1 MQRNVIETILN
12 TLHTEF
18 GLMGATTLNEHVPD
32 HTADCLRPQSHLPMT
47 LHVSRSVFQ
56 TVLIAIYY
64 SGARLLPDARCLTE
78 VICN

>member
-18 GLMGATTLNEHVPD
+18 GLMGATTLNEHVPG
-32 HTADCLRPQSHLPMT
+32 HAADCSRPQSHLPMT

-56 TVLIAIYY
+56 TVL
-64 SGARLLPDARCLTE
+64 SDLLLWSPTPARRQVLD
-78 VICN
+78 